1 LQSVFTWM
9 KLLAADPDPDDPSL
23 FTIDCIEAEIARRP
37 LIRLQF
43 PPRLEARYE
52 TDTRRARSWNICLT
66 ISIGLF
72 AYVLYTLMDPSILP
86 DLGWVPAACRIGI
99 VPPVGLFAMWMCNW
113 ASARLREAFISVGM
127 TLAMMIPVGFI
138 LVSRAPLAP
147 YTMLA
152 VVLVSMF
159 GNITMRLRFHWA
171 CIFSAVTV
179 LSVSILL
186 VCRPDLPSGIIAIL
200 GISTL
205 TCVCFGLVANNQME
219 RAERLSY
226 LHTLLEA
233 VRVAQLSIDNKIF
246 SALSLVD
253 PLTGLAN
260 RRAFDLRLAE
270 LMRHYTA
277 SGAPFALL
285 LADVDHFKSYNDH
298 FGHPAGDACLVRV
311 GQLLR
316 DAACRQQDLV
326 ARYGGEEFAVVLGGC
341 TAHDAAR
348 IGQAICTAVTA
359 AAIPHA
365 SRPDGYAVVSLS
377 IGITACDGPGS
388 PCTIEGI
395 IAAADRNLYAAK
407 RAGRNRTH
415 AG

>member
-1 LQSVFTWM
+1 M
-9 KLLAADPDPDDPSL
+9 KLLSADPDPDDPSL
-23 FTIDCIEAEIARRP
+23 LTIDRIAAEIARRP

-43 PPRLEARYE
+43 PPLLEARYE
-52 TDTRRARSWNICLT
+52 KDTRRARSSNIRLT
-66 ISIGLF
+66 IAIGLF
-72 AYVLYTLMDPSILP
+72 SYVIYTLMDRWILP

-99 VPPVGLFAMWMCNW
+99 VPSVGFFAMWMCSW
-113 ASARLREAFISVGM
+113 ASAKLREAFIAVGV
-127 TLAMMIPVGFI
+127 TLAMMFPVGFI

-171 CIFSAVTV
+171 CIFSAVTI
-179 LSVSILL
+179 LSVGTLL
-186 VCRPDLPSGIIAIL
+186 VGRPDLPSGIAAML
-200 GISTL
+200 AISTL
-205 TCVCFGLVANNQME
+205 TCVCFGLVANNQLE

-233 VRVAQLSIDNKIF
+233 VRIAQLSIDNQIF

-270 LMRHYTA
+270 LLRDYKA

-285 LADVDHFKSYNDH
+285 LADVDHFKRFNDH
-298 FGHPAGDACLVRV
+298 FGHLAGDACLVRV

-316 DAACRQQDLV
+316 DTACRQQDLV
-326 ARYGGEEFAVVLGGC
+326 ARYGGEEFAIVLGDC
-341 TAHDAAR
+341 TAHDASW

-365 SRPDGYAVVSLS
+365 NSPDGCSVVSLS
-377 IGITACDGPGS
+377 IGIAACDGPGS

-407 RAGRNRTH
+407 GAGRNRTH